1 MTNDERNPNDEIRKA
16 KSPLSLFGLGIS
28 SLIRHSSFV
37 ISHFLPALLFSAPVC
52 LAQKEREQPPPL
64 DPIVAEREARAL
76 VADLLAQ
83 KPEEDSAKAGLLKIR
98 DAKGEERELPVRVEI
113 LATATNWLSVYETLA
128 AAGGLGPMKLT
139 VVHTEHQP
147 NQYLL
152 VARGESGAN
161 TEAKRVVAHETMIPF
176 AGSDFWLADLG
187 LEFLHWPKQ
196 RLLAKEMRH
205 SKSCDV
211 LESTNPQPAPGGYAR
226 VVCWI
231 TIEGPHGIVHADA
244 YDAANKLLKEFDPK
258 KLEKVNGQY
267 QLESME
273 MRTRKTGSRTIL
285 EFDTK

>member
-1 MTNDERNPNDEIRKA
+1 
-16 KSPLSLFGLGIS
+16 
-28 SLIRHSSFV
+28 
-37 ISHFLPALLFSAPVC
+37 
-52 LAQKEREQPPPL
+52 
-64 DPIVAEREARAL
+64 L

-83 KPEEDSAKAGLLKIR
+83 KPEKDSIRTGLLKIR
-98 DAKGEERELPVRVEI
+98 DANGQERAQAVRVQI
-113 LATATNWLSVYETLA
+113 LPTASNWLSIYETMA
-128 AAGGLGPMKLT
+128 APGEPGPLKLT
-139 VVHTEHQP
+139 VIHTDHQP

-152 VARGESGAN
+152 LDRSDSGAN
-161 TEAKRVVAHETMIPF
+161 TEAKRVDAVETMVPF

-211 LESTNPQPAPGGYAR
+211 LESINPNPEPGGYAR

-231 TIEGPHGIVHADA
+231 TIEEPHGIVHADA
-244 YDAANKLLKEFDPK
+244 YDAGNKLLKQFDPK
-258 KLEKVNGQY
+258 KLEKVTGQY

-285 EFDTK
+285 EFDEK